1 LWTLKNTIFSQFVDE
16 HLHNRLQCAFLLQI
30 LDVTE
35 VSEGHPT
42 AEIPVKS
49 VVIAN
54 IPVHK
59 I

>member
-1 LWTLKNTIFSQFVDE
+1 VDE
-16 HLHNRLQCAFLLQI
+16 HWHIRLQCAFLLQI
-30 LDVTE
+30 LEVTK

-49 VVIAN
+49 VMTAN

-59 I
+59 IWVNICSVIL